1 MQRYF
6 ASPEEYSSG
15 EQNVVSRLPSF
26 ADAMAREVFSCNS
39 LGERQMFLAAL
50 ESWIR
55 WGSIAM
61 PEGLTIAIRAM
72 KFVVSDIEGVT
83 AFYKKA
89 FGFEL
94 ENTITLGDVT
104 EHVLRLP
111 GSELSLVLVRH
122 GDEPV
127 TTGTSYGP
135 LVIDTNDVKTLV
147 DGALAAG
154 GTLTMGPLELPT
166 LTVAMVNDPEGH
178 PLELLHLP
186 TGEIDI
192 DSLKLEDLMPN

>member
-15 EQNVVSRLPSF
+15 EQNVVSSLPTS

-39 LGERQMFLAAL
+39 LGERHFFLAAL

-61 PEGLTIAIRAM
+61 PQGLTIAIRAM

-111 GSELSLVLVRH
+111 GSELSLVLV
-122 GDEPV
+122 
-127 TTGTSYGP
+127 
-135 LVIDTNDVKTLV
+135 L
-147 DGALAAG
+147 
-154 GTLTMGPLELPT
+154 
-166 LTVAMVNDPEGH
+166 
-178 PLELLHLP
+178 
-186 TGEIDI
+186 
-192 DSLKLEDLMPN
+192 SLIHI